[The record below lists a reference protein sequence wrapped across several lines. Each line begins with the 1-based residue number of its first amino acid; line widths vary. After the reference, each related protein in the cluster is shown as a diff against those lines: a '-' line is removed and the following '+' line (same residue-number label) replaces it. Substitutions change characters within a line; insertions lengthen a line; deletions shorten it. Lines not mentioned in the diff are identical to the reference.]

1 MAGNLRD
8 QLVKA
13 GLATS
18 AQAKKAERQKH
29 AEEQARR
36 HGQKK
41 KRRADPKGEVSKT
54 PEPTAK
60 NQLQQRSAQLRAE
73 KAKKDRALA
82 LKRNEKTTARALRAE
97 IKQIILQNDQRSKK
111 TSEEDVAYN
120 FVHGKKVKRIYLP
133 AAQREKLVSGS
144 LIIVNNDGR
153 YHFLDK
159 KVADQIASRDPRR
172 IIVAHNN
179 EEQEPPEL
187 DEHYAKFVVPDDL
200 EW

>member
-1 MAGNLRD
+1 
-8 QLVKA
+8 
-13 GLATS
+13 
-18 AQAKKAERQKH
+18 
-29 AEEQARR
+29 
-36 HGQKK
+36 
-41 KRRADPKGEVSKT
+41 

-133 AAQREKLVSGS
+133 TAQREKLVSGS